1 MAFTRCAFPL
11 HIKVFACNGCVP
23 LAAPGGLATFA
34 GMDDDQPT
42 AEAARRKLATVM
54 IDKLVNRLPGHTRT
68 QRLALLQQA
77 FSEMRHRC
85 FTQPD
90 PVELDAA
97 GKPTPASWRAR
108 HIGGVPRATVV
119 PLPQRGVRMWSYLT
133 RATRAL
139 LRRRQCLSRSRTFD
153 A

>member
-1 MAFTRCAFPL
+1 
-11 HIKVFACNGCVP
+11 VFACSGGVP

-34 GMDDDQPT
+34 GIDDDQPT

-54 IDKLVNRLPGHTRT
+54 IDKLLKRLPGHTRT

-77 FSEMRHRC
+77 FSEMRHRG

-97 GKPTPASWRAR
+97 GKPTPASSAEQAFTEV
-108 HIGGVPRATVV
+108 GDV
-119 PLPQRGVRMWSYLT
+119 
-133 RATRAL
+133 L
-139 LRRRQCLSRSRTFD
+139 LDEMAAILD
-153 A
+153 G

>member
-1 MAFTRCAFPL
+1 MLSLRLGRNTPL
-11 HIKVFACNGCVP
+11 LDGVHSLCIPASYKSVRLQRLRS

-54 IDKLVNRLPGHTRT
+54 IDKLLDRLPGHTRT

-85 FTQPD
+85 FSQPD

-97 GKPTPASWRAR
+97 GKPTPASSAEQAFTEV
-108 HIGGVPRATVV
+108 GDV
-119 PLPQRGVRMWSYLT
+119 
-133 RATRAL
+133 L
-139 LRRRQCLSRSRTFD
+139 LDQMAAILD
-153 A
+153 G